1 MEDKK
6 IRIAVAVVAVTLMGL
21 IGIQLYLVSNSLA
34 LRKKELGTNMVV
46 RLEKISKQMEDNL
59 VCFEA
64 FARVKFSPGEGF
76 YLLKNKLDK
85 EGNFIPV
92 NKQHPADSIE
102 MHYLQ
107 ESGKK
112 ELYNFTDLKFSHPMD
127 LDIIFKYEY
136 AKDTGWHRYSGK
148 MEPLEKLT
156 VKNYRQQLSTKRPLK
171 EFLDTVTLD
180 SLIGDALIKSGVK
193 DKFYYGVLDKDNK
206 VQYAS
211 VGTKLHW
218 LLKSEMRTSFFGTKY
233 FNEPYTLIVYVPE
246 SAMSTLQ
253 AVWLVLLISVIIVL
267 LLALSFRYFI
277 NVINRQKKLSEM
289 KNDFIDNMTHEFK
302 TPLTNISLALQ
313 NIDEHGEKD
322 DSKLHR
328 YLDIISE
335 ENERLRSNVER
346 VLHIASSDKMDFELK
361 KEMLDINDLIERV
374 ASTFR
379 IQNHLAGK
387 TIVTNLHAKPSL
399 IMADEVH
406 VTNVFFNLIDNAI
419 KYSPG
424 ATTITIS
431 SANTPAGILTSIEDR
446 GIGMNEFTQK
456 RIFDKFYRASQG
468 NVHDVKG
475 FGLGLSYV
483 KIIVDAHKAEIRVKS
498 EPGKGSCF
506 EIEWIN

>member
-1 MEDKK
+1 MKDKK
-6 IRIAVAVVAVTLMGL
+6 IRLVIAIVAITLAGL
-21 IGIQLYLVSNSLA
+21 IGMQLYLVSNALSL
-34 LRKKELGTNMVV
+34 RRKELDRNLLE
-46 RLEKISKQMEDNL
+46 RLGHVAKVAEDNL
-59 VCFEA
+59 FCFEA
-64 FARVKFSPGEGF
+64 FARLHVLPGQGF
-76 YLLKNKLDK
+76 YILKNKVDK
-85 EGNFIPV
+85 KGNFL
-92 NKQHPADSIE
+92 PATFENTDSVKLY
-102 MHYLQ
+102 YLDDD
-107 ESGKK
+107 GK
-112 ELYNFTDLKFSHPMD
+112 ELYDFSNIKFTHDVDADIVFKFDYSRDVGSH
-127 LDIIFKYEY
+127 KYM
-136 AKDTGWHRYSGK
+136 GK
-148 MEPLEKLT
+148 REPLEKLT
-156 VKNYRQQLSTKRPLK
+156 ARNFRDELSMKRPVK
-171 EFLDTVTLD
+171 EFLNTKLLD
-180 SLIGDALIKSGVK
+180 SLLYEAIRSSGLSG
-193 DKFYYGVLDKDNK
+193 KFYYGVIDKDK
-206 VQYAS
+206 KIQYS
-211 VGTKLHW
+211 SPGTKPEW
-218 LLKSEMRTSFFGTKY
+218 LLESPLQTNFLNTKY
-233 FNEPYTLIVYVPE
+233 FNDPY
-246 SAMSTLQ
+246 M
-253 AVWLVLLISVIIVL
+253 LVLYIPGDSIKLTGTLWIVLFSSLLIIL
-267 LLALSFRYFI
+267 LLAFSFRYFI

-313 NIDEHGEKD
+313 NIDEHGEQD
-322 DSKLHR
+322 DNKLHR

-346 VLHIASSDKMDFELK
+346 VLHIASSDKMEFELK

-399 IMADEVH
+399 VMADEVH

-431 SANTPAGILTSIEDR
+431 STNTPAGILTSIEDH

-483 KIIVDAHKAEIRVKS
+483 KIIVDAHKAEMRVKS

-506 EIEWIN
+506 EIEWKN